1 MKKYINVIIKGICF
15 LALDLMKIQGES
27 KNEIEIKKIDKYISE
42 LEIVVKSVTQ
52 DYVDLEISAKNY
64 RIVLS
69 MCDGLR
75 KFALALKE
83 TY

>member
-1 MKKYINVIIKGICF
+1 MKKYINAIIKGICF
-15 LALDLMKIQGES
+15 LSLDLMTIQGES

-42 LEIVVKSVTQ
+42 LEIVIKSVTQ

-64 RIVLS
+64 RIVLA
-69 MCDGLR
+69 MCEGLR
-75 KFALALKE
+75 KFALSLKE

>member
-52 DYVDLEISAKNY
+52 DYVDIEISAKNY
-64 RIVLS
+64 RIVLA